1 MPRIPT
7 NVITGFL
14 GVGKTTAILDL
25 LASNPHERWAVLVN
39 EYGEVSIDQAILAGG
54 NSGENVT
61 VREVA
66 GGCVCCA
73 TAPYLP
79 VALHLLLTE
88 AKPTRLIIE
97 TTGLGHPGRLLDTL
111 RANYQDRL
119 DVRATLTLVAPDD
132 VTNEFVHTNPI
143 FREQVDI
150 ADVIV
155 LNKLDAAKP
164 GDLEAYQRWAND
176 LFPPKLLIAAT
187 AQGRL
192 NPVWLDL
199 GGTRTISLSQDHP
212 TVESGPIL
220 ELIAPKPG
228 HPQRHESPGVACGWR
243 FHADDIFDE
252 GKLLAYLG
260 NLPGTT
266 RLKGV
271 FRVEDDRIVI
281 NRSGGHVT
289 VTPTHYRHD
298 SRVEI
303 FSDSLN
309 WNEVEAGLRQCIA
322 LLPATV

>member
-25 LASNPHERWAVLVN
+25 LARNPHERWAVLVN
-39 EYGEVSIDQAILAGG
+39 EYGEVSIDQAILEGG
-54 NSGENVT
+54 TSGGNVT

-88 AKPTRLIIE
+88 AKPTRLIVE

-111 RANYQDRL
+111 RGANYQDRL

-132 VTNEFVHTNPI
+132 VTNEFIHTNPI
-143 FREQVDI
+143 FREQVEI
-150 ADVIV
+150 ADVLV

-164 GDLEAYQRWAND
+164 GDVDAFQKWGND

-187 AQGRL
+187 QQGRL
-192 NPVWLDL
+192 DPAWLDL
-199 GGTRTISLSQDHP
+199 GGGRSLSLVADEHDHALP
-212 TVESGPIL
+212 TPPEYTNPI
-220 ELIAPKPG
+220 PG
-228 HPQRHESPGVACGWR
+228 HPIRHQSSGEARACGWR
-243 FHADDIFDE
+243 FHAEDVFDE
-252 GKLLAYLG
+252 GRLLGYLG
-260 NLPGTT
+260 TLAGTS

-271 FRVEDDRIVI
+271 FRVADDRIVI
-281 NRSGGHVT
+281 NRSGGSVT

-303 FSDSLN
+303 FRS
-309 WNEVEAGLRQCIA
+309 R
-322 LLPATV
+322 